1 MLSEYYLFSEDEF
14 NNAKSRQ
21 LLPCKCVTCGKKF
34 YRQKHWF
41 FRYIKRGQTVIY
53 CSLKCTMTMKSRLA
67 PKTTISCEQCGKEFD
82 RNISQIKKTK
92 HNFCS
97 RSCAAKYY
105 NAHKTTGFRR
115 SKLEIYLET
124 KLSELFPNL
133 EILYNDRN
141 TLPSGLELDI
151 YVPSLKLAF
160 ELNGP
165 FHYIP
170 VFGQEKFDKI
180 QNNDYI
186 KLKECQDLGINICV
200 IDVSKDVKFTEK
212 LSEKYLE
219 IIKSFIR

>member
-1 MLSEYYLFSEDEF
+1 VLSDYFLFTEEEF
-14 NNAKSRQ
+14 KKAKSRQ
-21 LLPCKCVTCGKKF
+21 LLPCKCEYCGERF
-34 YRQKHWF
+34 YKAKHELQ
-41 FRYIKRGQTVIY
+41 YCIKNSNQTIC
-53 CSLKCTMTMKSRLA
+53 CSNKCSHKII
-67 PKTTISCEQCGKEFD
+67 KTRSNITVKCEECGKEFE
-82 RNISQIKKTK
+82 RSRTWFNKSK

-97 RSCAAKYY
+97 KSCAAKYR
-105 NAHKTTGFRR
+105 NVHKTTGCRR

-124 KLSELFPNL
+124 KLTEIFPDL
-133 EILYNDRN
+133 EILYNDRK

-170 VFGQEKFDKI
+170 VFGQEKLNKT

-212 LSEKYLE
+212 SSEKYLE